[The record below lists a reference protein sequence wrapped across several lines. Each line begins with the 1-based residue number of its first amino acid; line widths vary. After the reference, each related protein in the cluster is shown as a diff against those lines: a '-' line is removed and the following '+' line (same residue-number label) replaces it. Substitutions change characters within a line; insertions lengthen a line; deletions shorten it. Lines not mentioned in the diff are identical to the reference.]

1 MYLMAK
7 IIKTVSF
14 SIIKCTS
21 WQSRSMI
28 NIFFIK
34 FETRDGVRVSS
45 GSNLH
50 RNPIRPGSN

>member
-1 MYLMAK
+1 MAK

-28 NIFFIK
+28 NILIK

>member
-28 NIFFIK
+28 HIFLIK
-34 FETRDGVRVSS
+34 FETRDGVHVSS

-50 RNPIRPGSN
+50 KNPIRPGSN